1 MSPLSSGLQSTLGI
15 ANIFLR
21 RDLKISYTGFSVT
34 FISGVHFINHT
45 MPYQRRAKI
54 MNNHT
59 FFFFKYTLQMEKI
72 SGIRLIYRMP
82 MHFFNYYFRTT
93 TIYTDP
99 RRIWRIKP
107 SPQRNPKKYPHAP
120 PRQTDIGVRKAYS
133 QQNYILNEIPH

>member
-1 MSPLSSGLQSTLGI
+1 
-15 ANIFLR
+15 
-21 RDLKISYTGFSVT
+21 
-34 FISGVHFINHT
+34 

-59 FFFFKYTLQMEKI
+59 FFFFKVHSPNGKI

-99 RRIWRIKP
+99 RRIRRIKP

-133 QQNYILNEIPH
+133 QQNYILNEIPHQKKSICIYTRQQSALKSPHKVVFSRCKPFLHCIAEN